1 MKVYDYI
8 IVLRKPSYL
17 LVDLVSRFMLMI
29 ALAILGYTVF
39 WIPFTWFSVYLLA
52 LMAGIAGWWIYCTLQ
67 ANKGKMPFYRLGLL
81 LATIGI
87 GSLFQ
92 VHWIT
97 FLYFLAVISEKQVKF
112 PQEIAFDGN
121 GIVINSL
128 PKKNYSWQDVSNVV
142 LKDGILTID
151 LKNNKLIQKE
161 IESSGTAAE
170 EAEFNEFCRGRLNAV
185 TLNA

>member
-8 IVLRKPSYL
+8 IVLRKPSYM

-39 WIPFTWFSVYLLA
+39 WIPFTWFSAYLIV

-67 ANKGKMPFYRLGLL
+67 AKKDQMPFYRLGLL
-81 LATIGI
+81 LATIGMA
-87 GSLFQ
+87 SLFQ

-97 FLYFLAVISEKQVKF
+97 FLYFLAAISEKQVKF

-121 GIVINSL
+121 GIVVNSL
-128 PKKNYSWQDVSNVV
+128 PKKNYSWQDVTNVV

-161 IESSGTAAE
+161 IESSGSAAE
-170 EAEFNEFCRGRLNAV
+170 EAEFNEFCRGRLTAER
-185 TLNA
+185 